1 MREQGE
7 GKYIIDEV
15 INKPKSRCI
24 NAYYPWNENLAKSTQ
39 QDILHCEIVEEKQE
53 PIAEFEYSIE
63 IACAL
68 SELTTHQVGV
78 FYLGSTQGESR
89 ISSWQKSESTET
101 GYSILTASVQVKE
114 PKALYREFFESSG
127 KPLSFSDVQPHKKGS
142 GKISES
148 FVPIKPSVQ
157 VYERLSW
164 PKVGFFYHFISDELV
179 NEYQL
184 SGGNKWAF
192 KVTRSEEG
200 TLSNDMLSEH
210 EYGFILLPWKINNIV
225 IARQHLLYTREK
237 ITQEQLSEID
247 PQWLDDNAC
256 FLNPEEIVKACSEPL
271 LEREKTE
278 GGLTTYTVQSGDLLS
293 IIAKKHGIKYEEIL
307 ALNPQISD
315 PDVIRPGD
323 VVVIKKSEEDIN
335 AVRIHIC
342 QINLATGKRETWGE
356 VAAQYGKSAKELFDL
371 NANNPAHK
379 DGALAVGDE
388 VIVNSVMLG
397 NEDNNSFRNTLSPE
411 DVT

>member
-1 MREQGE
+1 
-7 GKYIIDEV
+7 
-15 INKPKSRCI
+15 
-24 NAYYPWNENLAKSTQ
+24 
-39 QDILHCEIVEEKQE
+39 
-53 PIAEFEYSIE
+53 
-63 IACAL
+63 
-68 SELTTHQVGV
+68 
-78 FYLGSTQGESR
+78 
-89 ISSWQKSESTET
+89 
-101 GYSILTASVQVKE
+101 
-114 PKALYREFFESSG
+114 
-127 KPLSFSDVQPHKKGS
+127 
-142 GKISES
+142 
-148 FVPIKPSVQ
+148 
-157 VYERLSW
+157 
-164 PKVGFFYHFISDELV
+164 
-179 NEYQL
+179 
-184 SGGNKWAF
+184 
-192 KVTRSEEG
+192 
-200 TLSNDMLSEH
+200 MLSEH